1 MAHPFWSH
9 DLEGPANDLELYVRW
24 MQIGAFSG
32 ITRSHDRGMSGGGCS
47 NSANAPV
54 PAAATGWGP
63 NAGDCSVV
71 EPWNVSGVWWLLVLW
86 AAHSADG
93 G

>member
-1 MAHPFWSH
+1 MAPRSS
-9 DLEGPANDLELYVRW
+9 PA
-24 MQIGAFSG
+24 QIGAFSG

-47 NSANAPV
+47 NTANAPV

-71 EPWNVSGVWWLLVLW
+71 EPWNVSWNVLW
-86 AAHSADG
+86 LPWESNAMG
-93 G
+93 RR